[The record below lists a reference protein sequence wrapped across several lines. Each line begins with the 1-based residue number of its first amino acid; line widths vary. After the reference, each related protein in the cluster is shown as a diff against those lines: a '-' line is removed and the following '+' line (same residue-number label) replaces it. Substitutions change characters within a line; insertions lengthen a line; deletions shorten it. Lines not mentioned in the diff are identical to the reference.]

1 MKKTFI
7 LISTLFVATTLL
19 AQSPQTTIDATTQLR
34 KFHQFFSYLNGSYVE
49 EIDMEPLIEKA
60 IVEMLSELDPHSAYI
75 NAEDMKGINE
85 SFEGEF
91 SGIGI
96 EFNILKD
103 TIIVVNTIVGAPAES
118 VGMIPNDRIVK
129 VDGEDVVG
137 TTQAKVPTYLRGER
151 GSKVALEV
159 IRHGEDKPLSF
170 IIERDNIPINTID
183 AAYKLNE
190 TTGYIKVNRFGQ
202 TTYSEFYD
210 SFQQLAP
217 LETLVLDLRGNGGGL
232 LTQAIELA
240 NFFLPYRALIV
251 STEGRMQDDFS
262 MNAYRKGEFTQGNV
276 VVLIDE
282 DSASASEIVAGAL
295 QDWDRAI
302 ILGRPSFGKGL
313 VQRQFELLDG
323 SAARITVARYH
334 TPSGR
339 VIQRP
344 YTDGDS
350 KGYYE
355 RHVARYGNADS
366 LATSDSIDDRPEYK
380 TLRLGRTVYGG
391 GGITPDIIVDRDTTV
406 VSPYYISL
414 IRQSVVNEFVIDY
427 LDRNRD
433 TLTASYPTFELYN
446 DNFIIDDAILDSLME
461 LGKAKGVDNGEYTIE
476 DFRDIAQVNMKA
488 LIAQKLFSTTEFY
501 RVVNENNN
509 VIFRELDDLLDNWD
523 NRQAEI
529 FGL

>member
-1 MKKTFI
+1 MRKALI
-7 LISTLFVATTLL
+7 LIYILFVATSLS
-19 AQSPQTTIDATTQLR
+19 AQSQQTGSDATEQLR
-34 KFHQFFSYLNGSYVE
+34 KFHQFYSYLNGSYVE

-60 IVEMLSELDPHSAYI
+60 IVEMLLELDPHSAYI
-75 NAEDMKGINE
+75 NAEDMKGVNE

-96 EFNILKD
+96 EFNVLKD

-118 VGMIPNDRIVK
+118 VGMMPNDRIIT
-129 VDGEDVVG
+129 VDGEDVIG
-137 TTQAKVPTYLRGER
+137 ITQAKVPSYLRGAR
-151 GSKVALEV
+151 GSKVSLEV
-159 IRHGEDKPLSF
+159 VRHGESQPLNF
-170 IIERDNIPINTID
+170 VIERDNIPINTVD
-183 AAYKLNE
+183 AAYMINP
-190 TTGYIKVNRFGQ
+190 TTGYIKINRFGQ
-202 TTYSEFYD
+202 TTFSEFYD
-210 SFQQLAP
+210 AYKDMSP
-217 LETLVLDLRGNGGGL
+217 METLVLDLRGNGGGL
-232 LTQAIELA
+232 LSQAIELA
-240 NFFLPYRALIV
+240 NFFLPYGALIV
-251 STEGRMQDDFS
+251 STEGRSQDDFS
-262 MNAYRKGEFTQGNV
+262 MSAYKRGEFSKGNV

-302 ILGRPSFGKGL
+302 IMGRPSFGKGL

-344 YTDGDS
+344 YTDGDAKS
-350 KGYYE
+350 YYE
-355 RHVARYGNADS
+355 RHVARYINADS
-366 LATSDSIDDRPEYK
+366 LAKADSVDLPAYK

-391 GGITPDIIVDRDTTV
+391 GGITPDIIIERDTTI

-433 TLTASYPTFELYN
+433 ALIASYPTFELYN
-446 DNFIIDDAILDSLME
+446 DNFMINDAILTSLME
-461 LGKAKGVDNGEYTIE
+461 LGDSRGVESEEFTIE

-501 RVVNENNN
+501 KVVNENNQT
-509 VIFRELDDLLDNWD
+509 IFKELNDLLENWD
-523 NRQAEI
+523 QRNAEI
-529 FGL
+529 FSL